1 MPWKICPNGE
11 DYTKIVRYW
20 YVNEGSSDV
29 TTISLGSHSAENI
42 SGVGRE
48 DISDV
53 FVLSP
58 PFLL

>member
-1 MPWKICPNGE
+1 ME
-11 DYTKIVRYW
+11 RVYTKIVRYW

-29 TTISLGSHSAENI
+29 TTVPLGPDSTENI